1 MCKITV
7 RYIVTIYPRYIV
19 IMILL
24 ENHIQGKTFRNA
36 RKFEMTNV
44 IVVKFVLQVLRLIIC
59 IIVIFL
65 FEKIFSRKQFTR
77 MINIIHTILINIQR
91 KIKFTYKGNSRAR
104 STNLEEIR
112 VDVTFPCYY
121 SNY

>member
-1 MCKITV
+1 MTV

-44 IVVKFVLQVLRLIIC
+44 IVVKLVLQVLRLIIC

-77 MINIIHTILINIQR
+77 MIILYTILINIQR

>member
-1 MCKITV
+1 
-7 RYIVTIYPRYIV
+7 
-19 IMILL
+19 
-24 ENHIQGKTFRNA
+24 
-36 RKFEMTNV
+36 MTNV
-44 IVVKFVLQVLRLIIC
+44 IVVKLVLQVLRLIIC

-77 MINIIHTILINIQR
+77 MINIIHNFNIQR

>member
-1 MCKITV
+1 
-7 RYIVTIYPRYIV
+7 
-19 IMILL
+19 MILL

-44 IVVKFVLQVLRLIIC
+44 IVVKLVLQVLRLIIC

-77 MINIIHTILINIQR
+77 MIILYTINIQR

-112 VDVTFPCYY
+112 VDVTFQLLITT
-121 SNY
+121 SNFSPVLICAGF

>member
-1 MCKITV
+1 
-7 RYIVTIYPRYIV
+7 
-19 IMILL
+19 
-24 ENHIQGKTFRNA
+24 
-36 RKFEMTNV
+36 MTNV

-77 MINIIHTILINIQR
+77 MIILYTILINIQR

-121 SNY
+121 QLQ

>member
-1 MCKITV
+1 
-7 RYIVTIYPRYIV
+7 
-19 IMILL
+19 MILL

-121 SNY
+121 QLQ